1 MLTHVLP
8 EPEVSSERRHVATR
22 AQWSCTMVT
31 LVIGI
36 LLERAARTHQL
47 LGHPLGALGQE
58 FEIGVGVNIE
68 DVYQLCLK
76 QGSNIDPFL
85 VDLLDSIKHVQCQKK
100 YKKTK
105 LVSNYGFFWLQDIFM
120 VTRNQLT
127 GVGVVR
133 YCYYGHGCGRRNDG
147 RCHGRGSCPVPRQD
161 SETKP
166 CSKEC

>member
-1 MLTHVLP
+1 
-8 EPEVSSERRHVATR
+8 
-22 AQWSCTMVT
+22 MVT

-100 YKKTK
+100 YKKK
-105 LVSNYGFFWLQDIFM
+105 LNWCQIMVSFDSKIF
-120 VTRNQLT
+120 LW
-127 GVGVVR
+127 
-133 YCYYGHGCGRRNDG
+133 
-147 RCHGRGSCPVPRQD
+147 
-161 SETKP
+161 
-166 CSKEC
+166 

>member
-1 MLTHVLP
+1 
-8 EPEVSSERRHVATR
+8 
-22 AQWSCTMVT
+22 MVT

-85 VDLLDSIKHVQCQKK
+85 VDLLDSIKHVQCQKR
-100 YKKTK
+100 YKTSLKSLRLRK
-105 LVSNYGFFWLQDIFM
+105 LLD
-120 VTRNQLT
+120 
-127 GVGVVR
+127 
-133 YCYYGHGCGRRNDG
+133 
-147 RCHGRGSCPVPRQD
+147 
-161 SETKP
+161 
-166 CSKEC
+166 